1 METSNLFSTVVKK
14 WGLIYGLVGIIFV
27 FLSAMLGIQGGGNMI
42 SGIISW
48 LITAGLASAIY
59 FLATKEYRDE
69 NNGLLSFG
77 RGYGIC
83 LVVGLIGGLIRGIGF
98 YIYVKLIDPVYVQTV
113 IEAQLAAQESFGGA
127 PSSDQMPEFMKF
139 FQTPEFF
146 AGSVFFS
153 VILGALV
160 FGLIIASI
168 NQKKE
173 EFTY

>member
-1 METSNLFSTVVKK
+1 METSNLFLSVVKK
-14 WGLIYGLVGIIFV
+14 WGLIYGLIGVIIV
-27 FLSAMLGIQGGGNMI
+27 FISAMLGIQGGGDML
-42 SGIISW
+42 SGIFSW
-48 LITAGLASAIY
+48 LITAGLAFAIY
-59 FLATKEYRDE
+59 YLATKEFRE
-69 NNGLLSFG
+69 GNNGLLSFG

-83 LVVGLIGGLIRGIGF
+83 LLVGLIGGLIRGIGF
-98 YIYVKLIDPVYVQTV
+98 YIYVRLIDPAYVQTIV
-113 IEAQLAAQESFGGA
+113 EAQLAAQESFGGT

-153 VILGALV
+153 VILGAII
-160 FGLIIASI
+160 FGLIVAAI